1 MNFLRKTGIF
11 LTNKS
16 KLNYMFIDAFGIAI
30 TYSLAIVVLRVY
42 INSDFDYVMA
52 FTILPFVIIF
62 KLIFY
67 YITKVY
73 HLVLVNV
80 GLDEVVKIS
89 IRIMYSNIIIAIVT
103 LLVPNFE
110 FIPEMFLLYTT
121 FSEVFIAVTPRILRR
136 LVRLLMPNHMIANGK
151 RTLIVGAGPGGKIVM
166 NELRNNPNLSNYIV
180 AFVDDD
186 KEKINQILSGY
197 QVFGP
202 TKKIPHL
209 IDELG
214 IQEVIIAISNITQLR
229 FNELIQLISTR
240 AVTIKRLP
248 ALSEYREDKVNKIID
263 VNVEDLLSRDP
274 VELDKSGIHQFIQ
287 NKVVLVTG
295 AGGSIGSELVRQ
307 IADYHPKLI
316 VLFDIYEHGV
326 YDLQS
331 ELRIKFRQTNETV
344 PIKILIGSVYNYKRI
359 EDVIKTYLP
368 DFVFHAAAY
377 KHVPLM
383 EDSSVEAVRTNIIG
397 TYNVCHL
404 ADRYQV
410 KKMVLVSSDKAVRP
424 TNIMGAT
431 KRYAEM
437 IIQSFD
443 NRSNTSYS
451 AVRFGNVLGSSGSVV
466 PLFKKQ
472 IETGGPI
479 TVTDKKIT
487 RFFMTIP
494 EASGLILQSAVYA
507 HGGEIF
513 ILDMG
518 EPVKIYDLAIKM
530 IKLSGY
536 KPFEDIDI
544 KIVGLRPGEK
554 LYEELLVNETHNKT
568 ANEKIFIEKI
578 PCQLDVDQDVND
590 IKNIFET
597 INNDDIKLMVKK
609 YVDTYL
615 YSSE

>member
-1 MNFLRKTGIF
+1 
-11 LTNKS
+11 
-16 KLNYMFIDAFGIAI
+16 MFIDALGIAI
-30 TYSLAIVVLRVY
+30 TYTIAITVLRLY
-42 INSDFDYVMA
+42 INTEFDYVRA
-52 FTILPFVIIF
+52 FIMMPFIIGL
-62 KLIFY
+62 KLLFY
-67 YITKVY
+67 YVTKVY

-89 IRIMYSNIIIAIVT
+89 NRIMISNIILGLVT
-103 LLVPNFE
+103 LLIPDFE
-110 FIPEMFLLYTT
+110 FIPEMFLIFTT
-121 FSEVFIAVTPRILRR
+121 LFEIFIAVSPRILRR
-136 LVRLLMPNHMIANGK
+136 LVRLLMPNHMVATGK

-186 KEKINQILSGY
+186 SEKINQLLSGY

-209 IDELG
+209 IDELA
-214 IQEVIIAISNITQLR
+214 IQEVIIAISNITQVR

-240 AVTIKRLP
+240 SVTIKRLP
-248 ALSEYREDKVNKIID
+248 ALSDYQEDKMTKILD

-274 VELDKSGIHQFIQ
+274 VELDKSGIHQFISD
-287 NKVVLVTG
+287 KVVLVTG

-307 IADYHPKLI
+307 ISEYKPKLI

-331 ELRIKFRQTNETV
+331 ELRIKFRLSNESV

-359 EDVIKTYLP
+359 EEIFRIYTPNL
-368 DFVFHAAAY
+368 VFHAAAY

-404 ADRYQV
+404 ANRYQV

-507 HGGEIF
+507 SGGEIF

-518 EPVKIYDLAIKM
+518 DPVKIYDLAIKM

-554 LYEELLVNETHNKT
+554 LYEELLVNADHKKT
-568 ANEKIFIEKI
+568 ANEKIFIEKL
-578 PCQLDVDQDVND
+578 PCQLDVDQDIVD

-597 INNDDIKLMVKK
+597 INNDEIKMMVRK
-609 YVDTYL
+609 YVDTYQL
-615 YSSE
+615 NSN